1 MVVKSIGIGQRR
13 QQRRGLELDLIRTR
27 RQKNSFPPKKTE
39 AMANFLTLLL
49 ALFAMTAFSESFCD
63 RREGEN
69 EERERVADQRRAV
82 FSVCMSFLDS
92 FATCRRAG
100 SRRQSACRRQ
110 PLSPFFFLS
119 SPPSTLLHTHKQKN
133 SRHPRRRLVQVSKEE
148 FGALSLPS
156 LIFSFPSRCP
166 PPPVSLLQPHSKTTQ
181 PRKNLCLSFLQG
193 LALRRRSRR
202 RGRRR
207 RHRRWRRNR
216 LRRRQQPEQ
225 QLLQQ

>member
-1 MVVKSIGIGQRR
+1 
-13 QQRRGLELDLIRTR
+13 
-27 RQKNSFPPKKTE
+27 
-39 AMANFLTLLL
+39 MANFLTLLL
-49 ALFAMTAFSESFCD
+49 ALFAMTAFGESFCD

-110 PLSPFFFLS
+110 PLSPFFFVLS
-119 SPPSTLLHTHKQKN
+119 PLHPPPHTQTKKQPPPPPTPGAGEQRRDWGAFSSLFDLL
-133 SRHPRRRLVQVSKEE
+133 
-148 FGALSLPS
+148 
-156 LIFSFPSRCP
+156 FPSRCP

>member
-1 MVVKSIGIGQRR
+1 
-13 QQRRGLELDLIRTR
+13 
-27 RQKNSFPPKKTE
+27 
-39 AMANFLTLLL
+39 MANFLTLLL
-49 ALFAMTAFSESFCD
+49 ALFAMTAFGESFCD

-148 FGALSLPS
+148 IGALSLHS
-156 LIFSFPSRCP
+156 LIFSFHLAALRLLSLSSSLTQRRPNLEKIF
-166 PPPVSLLQPHSKTTQ
+166 VSL
-181 PRKNLCLSFLQG
+181 SF
-193 LALRRRSRR
+193 
-202 RGRRR
+202 RG
-207 RHRRWRRNR
+207 WRCGAGRGVAGAAVGTAAGVGIGYAVANN
-216 LRRRQQPEQ
+216 QNNNCYNSEW
-225 QLLQQ
+225 

>member
-1 MVVKSIGIGQRR
+1 MRVLFR
-13 QQRRGLELDLIRTR
+13 QLCNLPSSRFSSTKRLPSTT
-27 RQKNSFPPKKTE
+27 S
-39 AMANFLTLLL
+39 LT
-49 ALFAMTAFSESFCD
+49 S
-63 RREGEN
+63 
-69 EERERVADQRRAV
+69 
-82 FSVCMSFLDS
+82 
-92 FATCRRAG
+92 
-100 SRRQSACRRQ
+100 
-110 PLSPFFFLS
+110 FFLS

-148 FGALSLPS
+148 IGALSLHS